1 MEKFDWQVVI
11 GKFGDEQRALQ
22 KAQNEASTGWFV
34 WAILTDVYLNE
45 RRIAELST
53 MIRSCE
59 HMILLDEIEAC
70 MSNHFASVSIP
81 ISEQT
86 LRLRIKTA
94 DSKDITQEIMQD
106 AIDCAL
112 SRFKKRILQGNAVF
126 TSLEKFVASSYSPP
140 PPPSVVNAATP
151 STTVEPA
158 QKRDKEETVP
168 TIMTLH
174 DQEEKTD
181 NNDESCVIA

>member
-86 LRLRIKTA
+86 LRSRIKTA

-112 SRFKKRILQGNAVF
+112 SRFKKRILQGNAIF
-126 TSLEKFVASSYSPP
+126 ASLEKFVASSYSPP
-140 PPPSVVNAATP
+140 PVVNAAAP
-151 STTVEPA
+151 STTTVEPD
-158 QKRDKEETVP
+158 QTRDKEEIVP
-168 TIMTLH
+168 TIMTSN
-174 DQEEKTD
+174 DQEEKTE
-181 NNDESCVIA
+181 ESCVIA

>member
-11 GKFGDEQRALQ
+11 GKFGDEQRSLQ

-86 LRLRIKTA
+86 LRLRIKMA
-94 DSKDITQEIMQD
+94 DSKDITQETMQD

-126 TSLEKFVASSYSPP
+126 ASLEKFVASSYSPP
-140 PPPSVVNAATP
+140 PPPPTP
-151 STTVEPA
+151 TVDPD
-158 QKRDKEETVP
+158 QKRDKEEIVP
-168 TIMTLH
+168 TIMTS
-174 DQEEKTD
+174 QEQQQQQEEEKTD
-181 NNDESCVIA
+181 NNESCVIA